1 MTDPRSQVGPMARYA
16 ADLAIALRVLAGPDG
31 IDSGVVPVPL
41 PKRVPKLGGLRV
53 AWYADDGMAKPM
65 PAITATV
72 KAAAKADRGLPAD
85 DGLLGPQTHE
95 SRPHG
100 PPLGCI
106 SLLGSDVHVPLRP
119 RAQPG
124 RPRHRPALQGQAGG
138 RSPVQL
144 HDALQPFRKPVR

>member
-65 PAITATV
+65 PAITARV
-72 KAAAKADRGLPAD
+72 KEAARA
-85 DGLLGPQTHE
+85 LG
-95 SRPHG
+95 
-100 PPLGCI
+100 
-106 SLLGSDVHVPLRP
+106 
-119 RAQPG
+119 A
-124 RPRHRPALQGQAGG
+124 AGG
-138 RSPVQL
+138 GVTKERPPWLTEAYHEARVFCGRQPVNAHRMRASGERL
-144 HDALQPFRKPVR
+144 RAPV

>member
-72 KAAAKADRGLPAD
+72 KAAARALASAGCVVTEERPPWLTEAYQLTMGFF
-85 DGLLGPQTHE
+85 GPQAHE

-106 SLLGSDVHVPLRP
+106 SVLGSDVHGPFRPGAQPSRP
-119 RAQPG
+119 R
-124 RPRHRPALQGQAGG
+124 RRPAL
-138 RSPVQL
+138 
-144 HDALQPFRKPVR
+144 